1 MHFSEASRNIDRSHG
16 RLPVSNSLISQNWG
30 SKKGMEDRKTDHLKI
45 WFGRDGG
52 GDVLCILKIIIERG
66 GGDFRM
72 KLFRG
77 RGKV

>member
-1 MHFSEASRNIDRSHG
+1 
-16 RLPVSNSLISQNWG
+16 
-30 SKKGMEDRKTDHLKI
+30 MEDRKTDHLKI